1 MNAETWT
8 GPPRTASFLQ
18 SLLTFRV
25 LSCFKGIDEG
35 AERILMSLSFRS
47 ATIDDEI
54 RERRLAEL
62 LSAAATLQRQLGAL
76 LGPPPPEP
84 STVRRLAVRNN
95 GHVLFL
101 APQEIEWIEAAGN
114 YVRLNAGGE
123 SHLLRDTMSG
133 IEGKLPRDGFLRIHR
148 SVIANLDAVH
158 ELEPSPHGDL
168 VVVLKSGKR
177 LPLSRGCRHRLEEA
191 L

>member
-1 MNAETWT
+1 
-8 GPPRTASFLQ
+8 
-18 SLLTFRV
+18 
-25 LSCFKGIDEG
+25 
-35 AERILMSLSFRS
+35 MSLSFRS
-47 ATIDDEI
+47 ANVDDEI

-62 LSAAATLQRQLGAL
+62 LAAAATLQRQLGAL
-76 LGPPPPEP
+76 LGPPSPEP
-84 STVRRLAVRNN
+84 STVRRLGVRNN

-133 IEGKLPRDGFLRIHR
+133 VEGRLPRDGFLRIHR
-148 SVIANLDAVH
+148 SAIVNLDAVR
-158 ELEPSPHGDL
+158 ELEPSPHGDF

-177 LPLSRGCRHRLEEA
+177 LPLSRGCRDRLEEA
-191 L
+191 LGTA